1 MYLTQKVQQ
10 YLINM
15 IETNIHDH
23 LNFKGKAELRNTV
36 FQKSISLPSALNN
49 TIGGIYYN
57 TIKNLFSFTM
67 NDSEIGL
74 IPYISDIPTDNK
86 LLYLDNNGKINTI
99 NNTSTNKFVY
109 LNENGLPN
117 LSRYINKDWI
127 DPNFLTDTIINSEN
141 VLPTS
146 KAVYDAIE
154 GLGDITGDYLPLTGG
169 TLSGALF
176 MGNGDGIPIKF
187 LNTDGL
193 VGSIWSSNGG
203 NLKFETSEG
212 AFFTLRNS
220 ITDALASTISLTGSI
235 DSKEFNINVLNSLED
250 FKNKI
255 TGFTEINLRDDNL
268 ITFDT
273 QTTHI
278 PKLYAIN
285 TDSEDQITIESLHT
299 LITNGSGDYFHISGN
314 VLTGSSGTSIGL
326 VNNKIKFIYNQALYV
341 DTIILPSNNSTTI
354 KYFNDTI
361 KTSLDANSSNT
372 LLSETAIF
380 NAINNKLSLA
390 TIIKDGMIPM
400 LPTDGE
406 LYYLNGDNLWIEKE
420 WVISTIDGKKYLSTG
435 VGDFKSFNISLI
447 ANGEFSIGSE
457 YLTLETL
464 PTTDPNIADSA
475 YPTGL
480 YIGRISTK
488 PSSTGSSLYVAG
500 SIRGTVFTCD
510 NTNYWKLLGVGT
522 GTITP
527 NKILYVNINGV
538 SYGIPATDNL
548 T

>member
-1 MYLTQKVQQ
+1 MDTTYI
-10 YLINM
+10 Y
-15 IETNIHDH
+15 TNLDF
-23 LNFKGKAELRNTV
+23 LGKSKLVNPVISSSA
-36 FQKSISLPSALNN
+36 SLPSSFSNVY
-49 TIGGIYYN
+49 GGLYYN
-57 TIKNLFSFTM
+57 TVY
-67 NDSEIGL
+67 GL
-74 IPYISDIPTDNK
+74 LSISHGDNTNRYLPYISDVPTSTK
-86 LLYLDNNGKINTI
+86 LITI
-99 NNTSTNKFVY
+99 NNTGKIDAIFNSSNNKFVY
-109 LNENGLPN
+109 LDINGTPSLT
-117 LSRYINKDWI
+117 RYINLDALNPDI
-127 DPNFLTDTIINSEN
+127 LTDTIINSDS
-141 VLPTS
+141 VIPTS
-146 KAVYDAIE
+146 KAVYNAIE
-154 GLGDITGDYLPLTGG
+154 AINSTIGDYLPLTGG
-169 TLSGALF
+169 ILSGALY
-176 MGNGDGIPIKF
+176 MGNGNGVPIKF
-187 LNTDGL
+187 IQNTNL
-193 VGSIWSSNGG
+193 VGSIWSANGNDIRIDTSDEIVFSIRDYPTDTLG
-203 NLKFETSEG
+203 GAITFEGDYTGKYFNIISAG
-212 AFFTLRNS
+212 A
-220 ITDALASTISLTGSI
+220 ITDFK
-235 DSKEFNINVLNSLED
+235 SKI
-250 FKNKI
+250 I
-255 TGFTEINLRDDNL
+255 GFTEINLRDDNL

-326 VNNKIKFIYNQALYV
+326 VNNKIKYIYNQELYV
-341 DTIILPSNNSTTI
+341 DTIILPSNNSTAI

-390 TIIKDGMIPM
+390 TTIKDGMIPM

-420 WVISTIDGKKYLSTG
+420 WVVSTIDGKKYLSTG
-435 VGDFKSFNISLI
+435 VGDFKSFNVSLI
-447 ANGEFSIGSE
+447 ANGEISIGSE
-457 YLTLETL
+457 YLILETI
-464 PTTDPNIADSA
+464 PTTDPNIVDSA

-488 PSSTGSSLYVAG
+488 PSSAGSSLYVAG

-510 NTNYWKLLGVGT
+510 DINYWKLLGVST
-522 GTITP
+522 GTVIP